1 MRVFA
6 RSTGRAPAVAGFL
19 LLSVAVH
26 LAVLRGAGLWP
37 GSAAPSPT
45 SAAVAVSLIAP
56 PPTPPQ
62 AAPVKPVAETRPAVP
77 AARRRPASRL
87 AGRAPPAASPAAGPT
102 AAARFGAF
110 GAAMDAGEPEGLDR
124 EAAQPGDDAA
134 GSAAGVTESTQRPSA
149 AGADGADQW
158 GSGGAGGADA
168 AASEAA
174 PAPVAEAP
182 VAVTPQAGSVRYR
195 VHYGEPADDNV
206 VAILEQSFE
215 IGPDAYRLH
224 SEGRARGLM
233 SWFYRGTLVQDSV
246 GGVTAAGLAPN
257 RYSERRGD
265 RAPRSVSIDADRRE
279 ALFGADVRRAVPPG
293 VQDRLSA
300 VVQLALLRQSRPALF
315 ERGATVELPMLGNSR
330 VESVGWR
337 VLGEET
343 VATDAGPVAALR
355 LSRAMVDADEPA
367 IEVWL
372 ALDARIVPVRM
383 RITEPNGRA
392 LDQVIASQ

>member
-110 GAAMDAGEPEGLDR
+110 GAAIDSGEPEGLDR

-149 AGADGADQW
+149 DGAAGA
-158 GSGGAGGADA
+158 AG
-168 AASEAA
+168 EAA

-195 VHYGEPADDNV
+195 VHYGDPADDNV

-246 GGVTAAGLAPN
+246 GSVTAGGLAPT

-265 RAPRSVSIDADRRE
+265 RAPRSVSIEAERRE
-279 ALFGADVRRAVPPG
+279 ALFGTGVRRAVPPG

-315 ERGATVELPMLGNSR
+315 ERGATVELPMLGHSR

>member
-26 LAVLRGAGLWP
+26 LAVLRGASLWP

-110 GAAMDAGEPEGLDR
+110 GAAIDSGEPEGLDR

-149 AGADGADQW
+149 AGADGADQR

-195 VHYGEPADDNV
+195 VHYGDPADDNV

-224 SEGRARGLM
+224 SEGRAQGLM

-246 GGVTAAGLAPN
+246 GSVTAAGLAPS

-265 RAPRSVSIDADRRE
+265 RAPRSVSIDAERRE